1 MKTVKLQEIIQRSK
15 HFVQEELWKS
25 QLTKKSKLLS
35 LSVAFLRILI
45 IAIRGFI
52 QDKCTQKASALTYYT
67 LMAIVPIAAMAFGIA
82 KGFGFDSY
90 LEKYLHKMLADNQE
104 ILEWI
109 ISFSESMLAKTQG
122 GIIAGI
128 GFIVLVWSIIKV
140 LGNVEKSFN
149 QIWYINKQRSFT
161 RKISDYMTIMIFAP
175 ILFIISISATNTV
188 TDYMHNIAQNS
199 EFISNMYGLISL
211 GLHLIPYSLIWFT
224 FTFLYIV
231 MPNTKVNFSSALL
244 GGIIAGIIF
253 QIVQYFYIKFQIGV
267 STYNAIYGSFAALP
281 LFLIWLQLSWTI
293 ILLGAE
299 IAYAAQNVKNYE
311 HDFDIENLSVSFRE
325 KICIVV
331 LHNIVNKFK
340 QGHTPPTSQDIC
352 NELELP
358 HRIITQGIVQLL
370 NAHLIHEVKTD
381 NEKMFA
387 YSPAIPIDILD
398 IEISLQHL
406 RNAGTTELPTSDKL
420 SKISLLYENFDTHKK
435 TKIQDI

>member
-1 MKTVKLQEIIQRSK
+1 MKTIKLQKIVQQSK

-25 QLTKKSKLLS
+25 RLTKKSKLFS
-35 LSVAFLRILI
+35 LSIAFLRILV
-45 IAIRGFI
+45 IAIRSFI
-52 QDKCTQKASALTYYT
+52 QDKCQQKASALTYYT

-82 KGFGFDSY
+82 KGFGFDNYLESY
-90 LEKYLHKMLADNQE
+90 LQEMLADNQE
-104 ILEWI
+104 IFEWI

-122 GIIAGI
+122 GLIAGI

-175 ILFIISISATNTV
+175 ILFIISISATNTA
-188 TDYMHNIAQNS
+188 TEYMHNIAQDS
-199 EFISNMYGLISL
+199 ELISRMYGLISL

-253 QIVQYFYIKFQIGV
+253 QIIQYFYIKFQIGV

-293 ILLGAE
+293 VLLGAE

-325 KICIVV
+325 KICIVI
-331 LHNIVNKFK
+331 LRNIVKKFR
-340 QGHTPPTSQDIC
+340 QGQTPPTSQEIC

-358 HRIITQGIVQLL
+358 HRIIKQGVVQLL
-370 NAHLIHEVKTD
+370 NANLIHEVKTD

-398 IEISLQHL
+398 IEISLQYL

-420 SKISLLYENFDTHKK
+420 SKISLIYEKFDTHKK